1 MISCFGGE
9 PFFLV
14 VGEPVVARHPGV
26 VLVDLAEAM
35 LPVVEF
41 ARADAEPGKEA
52 TDGDVRLVAP
62 VADEIDEGIAGV
74 VRDPAAL

>member
-1 MISCFGGE
+1 VF
-9 PFFLV
+9 
-14 VGEPVVARHPGV
+14 
-26 VLVDLAEAM
+26 VDLAEAM
-35 LPVVEF
+35 LPVVEL
-41 ARADAEPGKEA
+41 ARADADPREEA